1 MNRKRIILLV
11 VTLVVIMYAMW
22 SVVGV
27 VSAFAI
33 GKSFSDLEKKVMD
46 SWRADYTCLQGTSD
60 HVLQGDG
67 DTLRIGVETEDGA
80 LTVRVET
87 LDGSTL
93 YSREFTSDGYVTV
106 DVPEC
111 VKVSVK
117 ADAHEGRFDICYLD
131 NQNESFIMQ
140 EEPGGETP
148 GFFV

>member
-11 VTLVVIMYAMW
+11 VTLVVIMYAIW
-22 SVVGV
+22 SVMGV

-46 SWRADYTCLQGTSD
+46 SWRADYTCLQGVSD
-60 HVLQGDG
+60 NVLQGEG
-67 DTLRIGVETEDGA
+67 DTLRIGVDTEDGA
-80 LTVRVET
+80 LTVQVDA
-87 LDGSTL
+87 LDGNML
-93 YSREFTSDGYVTV
+93 YCREFTSDGYVTV

-117 ADAHEGRFDICYLD
+117 AEAHEGGFDIYYLD
-131 NQNESFIMQ
+131 NQNESFLMQ
-140 EEPGGETP
+140 EKPGEEMP